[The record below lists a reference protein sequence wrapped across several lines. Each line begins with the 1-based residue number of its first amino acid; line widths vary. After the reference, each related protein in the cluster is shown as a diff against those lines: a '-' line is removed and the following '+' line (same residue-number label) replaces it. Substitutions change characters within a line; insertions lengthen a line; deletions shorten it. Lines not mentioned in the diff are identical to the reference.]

1 MIDLLIRHKRTF
13 ILAAALACMLLAGVS
28 VHAQSS
34 NIQLP
39 EATGNAVNDFAGV
52 IDADTKQRL
61 ETTLINLKRE
71 QKIEFAVVT
80 IKTTGGLDI
89 FDYALALGR
98 KWGIGAPE
106 ANSQGLL
113 LLVAVDD
120 RKYFT
125 LVSRH
130 LQGELTDGVV
140 GSIQRQ
146 YLVPALRQGDYS
158 KGLMDTVRAYIDTL
172 AEKRGFS
179 TEGIYA
185 PDMPRE
191 TRRQPTRR
199 TQNGEVV
206 TGSTCCVIV
215 IVIIILLVLM
225 SSSRRGGGG
234 GSGCLNMLLLGS
246 LLNMG
251 SRGGGWGDSGGWGGG
266 GWGGGSGG
274 DGGGFGGFGGGGD
287 FDGGG
292 AGGSW

>member
-28 VHAQSS
+28 VRAQSS

-98 KWGIGAPE
+98 KWGIGPQE
-106 ANSQGLL
+106 GSREGLL

-140 GSIQRQ
+140 GSLQRQ
-146 YLVPALRQGDYS
+146 YLVPAFRQGDYS
-158 KGLMDTVRAYIDTL
+158 KGILDTTRAYIDTL

-185 PDMPRE
+185 PDMPR
-191 TRRQPTRR
+191 RQPTRR

-206 TGSTCCVIV
+206 TGSTCCVII

-251 SRGGGWGDSGGWGGG
+251 GRGGGWGDSGGWGGG